1 MNKMP
6 DRRRTRSKTV
16 RLVEQRRVSMS
27 RGAVFA
33 YTADFS
39 NIEDWDPGVLS
50 SSKIT
55 DGPVAVG
62 TRYELEV
69 KFGLGTTSMVY
80 EITAYEPEDR
90 VVLVGNGSKLHA
102 VDEIRFSTQ
111 DDMTVIDYTADLTFL
126 NFFRYVAPVL
136 GPALDRVGK
145 RALDGLVEALRR

>member
-1 MNKMP
+1 M
-6 DRRRTRSKTV
+6 SKTTDSQRTHRWTT
-16 RLVEQRRVSMS
+16 RLVEQRRVVEPQV
-27 RGAVFA
+27 AVFT

-50 SSKIT
+50 SSKVT

-69 KFGLGTTSMVY
+69 KFGSGTTPMTY

-90 VVLVGNGSKLHA
+90 VVLVGTGPKLHA

-111 DDMTVIDYTADLTFL
+111 DDMTVIDYTADLTFRTL
-126 NFFRYVAPVL
+126 FRYVVPL
-136 GPALDRVGK
+136 IKPALDRVGK